1 MTKPPD
7 FSGGFSYARARAST
21 YNKNTQDARQKRSC
35 LICNILRRQKYTL
48 SMEQIEFSIPK
59 TPTFDVEQTL
69 DCGQVFRF
77 VKDGNAFKVCAKN
90 HMARIEDKGCEYSVV
105 CDDKDFFEKYFDF
118 DTDYAA
124 IQQTVQDGGFVS
136 EAIEYGKGI
145 HILRQDPIEAIFSFI
160 ISQNNHIP
168 RIKGIIERIC
178 GTLGEDMGEYHAFP
192 SVEKLASAGEDF
204 YASIGAGYRAAY
216 LDRVA
221 KSLLDEDISEWQK
234 LSTSELRTKLLS
246 LYGVGRKVADC
257 ALLFGFSRFDV
268 FPVDTWIK
276 KAFEIEYEGVSPE
289 KMSDLLIEKYGE
301 NAGFVQQWAFYY
313 KRAKKV

>member
-1 MTKPPD
+1 
-7 FSGGFSYARARAST
+7 
-21 YNKNTQDARQKRSC
+21 
-35 LICNILRRQKYTL
+35 
-48 SMEQIEFSIPK
+48 MEQIEFSIPK

-221 KSLLDEDISEWQK
+221 KTLLDEDVNEWEK
-234 LSTSELRTKLLS
+234 LSTSDLRSKLLS

-276 KAFEIEYEGVSPE
+276 KAFESEYEGVSPE

-313 KRAKKV
+313 KRAKKYRQNALFVLK

>member
-1 MTKPPD
+1 MQ
-7 FSGGFSYARARAST
+7 YLARTAIYLT
-21 YNKNTQDARQKRSC
+21 MN
-35 LICNILRRQKYTL
+35 
-48 SMEQIEFSIPK
+48 QIEFSIPK

-77 VKDGNAFKVCAKN
+77 VQEGDMFRVCAKN
-90 HMARIEDKGCEYSVV
+90 HMARITDEGGEYVV
-105 CDDKDFFEKYFDF
+105 KCDDKDFFEKYFDF

-124 IQQTVQDGGFVS
+124 IQAKVADNGFVS
-136 EAIEYGKGI
+136 DAIEYGKGI

-160 ISQNNHIP
+160 VSQNNHIP

-178 GTLGEDMGEYHAFP
+178 DSLGEDMGEYHAFP
-192 SVEKLASAGEDF
+192 SIEKLASAGSDF
-204 YASIGAGYRAAY
+204 YAKIGAGYRAEY

-221 KSLLDEDISEWQK
+221 KTMLDENVDEWKK
-234 LSTSELRTKLLS
+234 LSTPELRAKLLS
-246 LYGVGRKVADC
+246 LHGVGRKVADC

-276 KAFEIEYEGVSPE
+276 KAFESEYEGVAPE
-289 KMSDLLIEKYGE
+289 KMSDLLVEKYGE
-301 NAGFVQQWAFYY
+301 NAGFVQQWAFYF